1 MDASQVNEKQARLK
15 AIERQIERLQRRLH
29 FLDARSNRLGWT
41 RVGIFF
47 GGALLSVLAYIL
59 VGWWLL
65 ITCAAVALVVFSAA
79 VYFHQRLDRAIT
91 RHTILMRI
99 KITQVARIR
108 LDWERIPPPRFND
121 ASLEHSFEIDLDITG
136 RHSLHQLLDTA
147 SSSEGSQR
155 LREWLLATTPDLQT
169 IQKRQALVQELAPL
183 VVFRDR
189 VSMKS
194 MLTARN
200 QGQQWEGNGLLNW
213 LDERRST
220 PSLLPLL
227 FLSLALSISTVTLF
241 VLNLFALIP
250 QYWIIALLL
259 TILYLFV
266 TKNRRGDVYEDANF
280 VSDSLAQLS
289 AIFEY
294 LESYHYGEQ
303 KHLKELC
310 QPFFVEQ
317 ALKPSALL
325 NKVARVATAATLQK
339 NMLLWIV
346 VNTLVPWDFY
356 FAHRFNQYKGQ
367 LASRLPT
374 WLDTWFELEALHSL
388 ATFAYLNPE
397 YSLPDVAPCGDRRE
411 QPVLQTSGLGHP
423 LIAPEQKVV
432 NDFSIPGTGEIA
444 IVTGSNMSGKS
455 TFLRTLGINLCLAY
469 AGGPVNARAFHTSL
483 FRLFT
488 CIKISD
494 SVTDGYSYF
503 YAEVRRLKALLTA
516 IESGEQR
523 GEMPLFF
530 LIDEIFKGT
539 NNRERLIGSE
549 SYLSALV
556 GKNCLGV
563 ISTHDL
569 ELVKLADRLPAIKNY
584 HFREEVID
592 GRMVFD
598 YVLRDGPCPTT
609 NALKIMQLEGL
620 PVNLTTGDQT
630 L

>member
-1 MDASQVNEKQARLK
+1 MDDSLVDAKQARLE
-15 AIERQIERLQRRLH
+15 AIERQIERLQRIQH
-29 FLDARSNRLGWT
+29 ILDARSNRLGWT

-47 GGALLSVLAYIL
+47 GGALLSVLAYLL

-65 ITCAAVALVVFSAA
+65 ITCAAVTLVVFSIA
-79 VYFHQRLDRAIT
+79 VYFHQRLTRAIT

-99 KITQVARIR
+99 KSTQVARIR

-121 ASLEHSFEIDLDITG
+121 ASLEHPFEIDLDITG

-155 LREWLLATTPDLQT
+155 LREWLLATTPDLQV

-194 MLTARN
+194 MLATRN
-200 QGQQWEGNGLLNW
+200 QGQQWEGKRLLNW
-213 LDERRST
+213 LDERRPT

-266 TKNRRGDVYEDANF
+266 TKNQRGDVYEDANF

-294 LESYHYGEQ
+294 LESYHYGEH

-325 NKVARVATAATLQK
+325 NKVARIATAATLQK

-346 VNTLVPWDFY
+346 VNMLVPWDFY

-367 LASRLPT
+367 LAGRLPT

-397 YSLPDVAPCGDRRE
+397 YTLPEVAPCGARQE
-411 QPVLQTSGLGHP
+411 QSALHTSGLGHP
-423 LIAPEQKVV
+423 LIPSEQKVV
-432 NDFSIPGTGEIA
+432 NDFSMPGTGEIA

-549 SYLSALV
+549 SYISALV
-556 GKNCLGV
+556 GRNCLGV

-569 ELVKLADRLPAIKNY
+569 ELVKLEDRLPAIKNY

-609 NALKIMQLEGL
+609 NALKIMRMEGL
-620 PVNLTTGDQT
+620 PVDL
-630 L
+630 